1 MFPKRDREER
11 WVQLRAALRQPVN
24 HLVLL
29 NPFLP
34 SSQHEELLRQRHL
47 EPHPVVPLV
56 FTAKGDV
63 QGEEDPLGSWGAGGL
78 SPGPENRQHPESGSL
93 EVHVFWGHREL

>member
-1 MFPKRDREER
+1 MLALRKER

-34 SSQHEELLRQRHL
+34 SSQHQELVRQRHL

-56 FTAKGDV
+56 FTAKGGV
-63 QGEEDPLGSWGAGGL
+63 QGQGEEDLVGMVDGGKKSQRKWGFGGDR
-78 SPGPENRQHPESGSL
+78 PETP
-93 EVHVFWGHREL
+93 